1 MFFLLLPPPAI
12 PVLQDRMIWNSL
24 KGKRSFVGAWRKC
37 YGAVSGNSNK
47 NKMHFKMYL
56 EIFSVLF

>member
-1 MFFLLLPPPAI
+1 
-12 PVLQDRMIWNSL
+12 MIWNSL
-24 KGKRSFVGAWRKC
+24 KGKRSFVGAWHKC

-56 EIFSVLF
+56 EIFSVFF